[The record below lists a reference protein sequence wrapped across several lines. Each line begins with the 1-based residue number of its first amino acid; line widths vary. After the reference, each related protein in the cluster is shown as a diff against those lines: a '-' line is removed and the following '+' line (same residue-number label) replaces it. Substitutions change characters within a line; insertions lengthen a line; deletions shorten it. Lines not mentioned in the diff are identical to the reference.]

1 MFYHVIWREIS
12 FLTNSSCFL
21 AMFCENPV
29 KTKSQHPARFIS
41 SAIDSFCKFYLLI
54 FAALHEQNAQ
64 TKTIDVRVKQDVPE
78 II

>member
-1 MFYHVIWREIS
+1 
-12 FLTNSSCFL
+12 
-21 AMFCENPV
+21 MFCENPV

-54 FAALHEQNAQ
+54 FAALHEKNAQ
-64 TKTIDVRVKQDVPE
+64 TKTIDDRVKQDVPE